1 MAVTNQ
7 LSLCMPWLRTGTI
20 DCAVPDLVEIG
31 EWPHV
36 LRPKL
41 RDVDWKT
48 CYGKKIRSSKRL
60 SNLQPTDAMGK
71 KHMFFHDVFLLLIPN
86 QANTLFWTFLLMS
99 ILSYIGALFGW
110 QPQWGFGFSHS
121 FGGYN
126 LMKVGTTQ
134 DGSMWLWPVPATG
147 SPLQSR
153 SRVLRLFDVFS
164 GRPSIKNI
172 HHMIHQGWNW
182 WNKSLWNREA
192 FLSTEFCENDES
204 YGSTESQN
212 ICFFGRNGKNV
223 ASKRNWKTD
232 VWRNL
237 CGWSTNMLGTE
248 ASEYFRGLDNSAF
261 TLVQLF
267 TFDSNLWKSMG
278 S

>member
-1 MAVTNQ
+1 M
-7 LSLCMPWLRTGTI
+7 LW
-20 DCAVPDLVEIG
+20 E
-31 EWPHV
+31 
-36 LRPKL
+36 
-41 RDVDWKT
+41 
-48 CYGKKIRSSKRL
+48 
-60 SNLQPTDAMGK
+60 K
-71 KHMFFHDVFLLLIPN
+71 KHVFFSWCFFLLLIPN

-110 QPQWGFGFSHS
+110 EPQWGFGFLTLSV
-121 FGGYN
+121 GN

-192 FLSTEFCENDES
+192 FLSTEFCQNDES
-204 YGSTESQN
+204 CGSTESQN
-212 ICFFGRNGKNV
+212 ICSFGRNGKNV
-223 ASKRNWKTD
+223 ASKIIWKTD
-232 VWRNL
+232 ASATSVVP
-237 CGWSTNMLGTE
+237 TNMLGTE
-248 ASEYFRGLDNSAF
+248 ASEYFRGLDNSVF

-267 TFDSNLWKSMG
+267 TFDSNLWKNHGKLRVTLPQMPFPPRK
-278 S
+278 

>member
-48 CYGKKIRSSKRL
+48 CYGKEIRSSKRL

-71 KHMFFHDVFLLLIPN
+71 KNTCFFHDVFLLLIPN

-110 QPQWGFGFSHS
+110 QPQWGLSVS
-121 FGGYN
+121 LTLSGGGTWWKWEQLRMDLCDYDLSLPPDHPYN
-126 LMKVGTTQ
+126 LAV
-134 DGSMWLWPVPATG
+134 
-147 SPLQSR
+147 
-153 SRVLRLFDVFS
+153 
-164 GRPSIKNI
+164 
-172 HHMIHQGWNW
+172 
-182 WNKSLWNREA
+182 E
-192 FLSTEFCENDES
+192 FLGCLMS
-204 YGSTESQN
+204 SQ
-212 ICFFGRNGKNV
+212 
-223 ASKRNWKTD
+223 
-232 VWRNL
+232 
-237 CGWSTNMLGTE
+237 E
-248 ASEYFRGLDNSAF
+248 GL
-261 TLVQLF
+261 V
-267 TFDSNLWKSMG
+267 
-278 S
+278 